1 MGQNQPPVPLDVT
14 AKPEPLVL
22 QDGRRLWRFR
32 TERIPVAAVDV
43 RCAAIDEAR
52 RPGCVL
58 VADGLDLILVEPW
71 LSELSDDMRTDLAAN
86 AGKVIALLRRGE
98 PTPCR

>member
-1 MGQNQPPVPLDVT
+1 VGQNQPPVPLDVT

-52 RPGCVL
+52 RLGCVL